1 MKGYVDRIHGE
12 VAVVLI
18 GKRHWDLPLSLLPE
32 GVQEGDTVEITARR
46 AQDPRPQYD
55 DVDWKD
61 E

>member
-18 GKRHWDLPLSLLPE
+18 DKRHWDFPLSLMPE
-32 GVQEGDTVEITARR
+32 GVREGDTVELSARR
-46 AQDPRPQYD
+46 AHDPRPQYD

-61 E
+61 G